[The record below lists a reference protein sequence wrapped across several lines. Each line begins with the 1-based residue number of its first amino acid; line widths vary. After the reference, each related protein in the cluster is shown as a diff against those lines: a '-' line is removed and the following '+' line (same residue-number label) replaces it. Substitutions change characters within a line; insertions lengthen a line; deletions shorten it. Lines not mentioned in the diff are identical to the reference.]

1 MFLIFTSLNW
11 INNCFAGGS
20 HNASTFKTAQKEMH
34 AQEHCGVEYNTSKT
48 AAIVGAACG
57 KARYINFQTKKTY
70 TIAKQYRGFSVKW
83 LDDNTVTLEAGCGT
97 GCIVAYIFI
106 APATVVYCPV
116 HEYRIDFL
124 DPHEPPDYYHNRP
137 LLVDPKRRVY
147 VCYDENNTIQV
158 YPFPRHA
165 SIRPPKGYF
174 TEKASMVNGKLV
186 VQYANRHG
194 QKQRIAYR

>member
-1 MFLIFTSLNW
+1 MF
-11 INNCFAGGS
+11 
-20 HNASTFKTAQKEMH
+20 
-34 AQEHCGVEYNTSKT
+34 QEHCGVEYNTSKT

-116 HEYRIDFL
+116 HEYRIEFL

-194 QKQRIAYR
+194 QKQRIAY